1 MIITKHRELIGLLCL
16 AILSMVFS
24 LSKGSVSIDYNALFK
39 TLIGQGSPL
48 LHDIIFNLRLPRTL
62 SAFVTGALLAL
73 AGALMQV
80 LLRNPLADPYILGIS
95 GGGAAVSL
103 ILIILGVS
111 GYWLTGGAWL
121 GSLTAVF
128 LVFILAKRDHLFH
141 SQRLLLTGVA
151 LASGFSA
158 LISFILVLSPD
169 KELHSMLFWLLGDLS
184 FAHMPIIES
193 VILFISV
200 IYSIKIAKELN
211 ILVRG
216 EREAKALG
224 INTHH
229 LQLTLYFLSAL
240 LTASA
245 VALAGCIGF
254 VGLVIPHLFRQLGKQ
269 DHRILLPGS
278 ALLGGSLV
286 TIADTFSRTVF
297 APQQLPVGIMMAFI
311 GIPVFIILL
320 HRNSSL

>member
-1 MIITKHRELIGLLCL
+1 MIITKYQRFTGLVFMAVLS
-16 AILSMVFS
+16 ILFS
-24 LSKGSVSIDYNALFK
+24 LCEGSVYISFNALFK
-39 TLIGQGSPL
+39 IIIGQGPPL
-48 LHDIIFNLRLPRTL
+48 LHDIIFHLRMPRTF
-62 SAFVTGALLAL
+62 SAFVTGALLSI
-73 AGALMQV
+73 AGVFMQV
-80 LLRNPLADPYILGIS
+80 LLCNPLADPYILGIS
-95 GGGAAVSL
+95 GGGAVVSL
-103 ILIILGVS
+103 TLIVLGVS

-121 GSLTAVF
+121 GSLAAVF
-128 LVFILAKRDHLFH
+128 LVWILAKRQRAFH

-184 FAHMPIIES
+184 FAHPPIMES
-193 VILFISV
+193 MILLIALL
-200 IYSIKIAKELN
+200 YSICIAKELN

-224 INTHH
+224 INTYR

-254 VGLVIPHLFRQLGKQ
+254 VGLVVPHVFRQLGQ
-269 DHRILLPGS
+269 HDHRLLLPGA
-278 ALLGGSLV
+278 ALLGGSLLTV
-286 TIADTFSRTVF
+286 ADTFSRIAF
-297 APQQLPVGIMMAFI
+297 APQQLPAGIMTAFI

-320 HRNSSL
+320 HKNA